1 MLSLLLKL
9 KENAESLA
17 VKLRQVLGGVDLEE
31 LQAVLQAAYGPFEAQ
46 ISRSARLHATES
58 PSQPRMAVSWNLL
71 QSSQLR
77 LAVGQRRVPQR
88 LTHGAGGGITKCR
101 RAA

>member
-17 VKLRQVLGGVDLEE
+17 VKLRQVLGGVDPEE

-46 ISRSARLHATES
+46 ISRWARLHGSGS
-58 PSQPRMAVSWNLL
+58 PFAAVSRHQL

-77 LAVGQRRVPQR
+77 S
-88 LTHGAGGGITKCR
+88 AGG
-101 RAA
+101 